1 MSCDSLK
8 IEIWMRFPRRRYCTG
23 ISATRRF
30 AEAVSHEAPARI
42 GLLEKLEASDLTRS
56 RGPGQR
62 SSPTALG
69 VEVVLSDAEE
79 VNAISFGLLF
89 LSAE

>member
-1 MSCDSLK
+1 
-8 IEIWMRFPRRRYCTG
+8 MRFPRRRYGDFC
-23 ISATRRF
+23 SSSFHCATIQN

-42 GLLEKLEASDLTRS
+42 GLLEKLDASDLTRS
-56 RGPGQR
+56 RGQGQR
-62 SSPTALG
+62 SSPSALS